1 MINGMFPVL
10 GSKQTGQYKTV
21 QIIKAEGQTYFQLK
35 EIPPDQCLQ
44 FKRKK
49 KPSVAFIQI
58 PEAGV
63 ERISREAERGHVVK

>member
-49 KPSVAFIQI
+49 NPQWLLYKFQKL
-58 PEAGV
+58 EWKEYQEKLKGDML
-63 ERISREAERGHVVK
+63 